1 MIAPVEPVADGIV
14 RIVQTCPECGNHDM
28 KVRVVDGAPVHE
40 CGLCFARFGERRAVE
55 SLHDAE
61 EARQRGVAAGVWPLV
76 RALERLPGLCVRT
89 SGAGDLVARTLPF
102 VELGVTSPEA
112 LVQLENLAKSL
123 LLSAGATRLHWVVE
137 IAYQHHLAFV
147 LKPRHAGGAVPVE
160 EVRDAG
166 IDVDVLR
173 RAIERDSKLSWWRHA
188 GVKANG

>member
-1 MIAPVEPVADGIV
+1 VIAPAAPVADGIV

-40 CGLCFARFGERRAVE
+40 CCLCFARFGERLAVE
-55 SLHDAE
+55 ALHDAE
-61 EARQRGVAAGVWPLV
+61 EARLRGVASGIWPLV

-89 SGAGDLVARTLPF
+89 SGTCDLAARTLPF
-102 VELGVTSPEA
+102 VELGVISSES

-123 LLSAGATRLHWVVE
+123 LLSAGATRLHWVIEVV
-137 IAYQHHLAFV
+137 YQHHLAFV
-147 LKPRHAGGAVPVE
+147 LKPRHAGGAVPAE

-188 GVKANG
+188 GVRANG